1 MHGQPHIRIK
11 GKLLLL
17 KEFSPYEATSATTE
31 AEMLLLMCKTLKN
44 GVILRIRY
52 VSETEQ
58 VPEATSGWREK

>member
-31 AEMLLLMCKTLKN
+31 AEMLLLMRKTLKN

>member
-1 MHGQPHIRIK
+1 MHGQPHIRFK

-31 AEMLLLMCKTLKN
+31 AEMLMLIRKTLKN